1 MYVGDVGF
9 LCVYLTIFSFDPV
22 SSQQQRREHVI
33 IGTSGTMLDWIL
45 KKRVVDTKNVAMFV
59 LDEADI
65 MIDQQGQ
72 QDQTIRIQK

>member
-1 MYVGDVGF
+1 MSELHIDEFAGLLKRKV
-9 LCVYLTIFSFDPV
+9 IDP
-22 SSQQQRREHVI
+22 SRIS
-33 IGTSGTMLDWIL
+33 
-45 KKRVVDTKNVAMFV
+45 MFV